1 MANYVPI
8 APVDYVTGK
17 LNKKDKTVFRQKF
30 ARETLT
36 RITLVLVIYRSLCR

>member
-1 MANYVPI
+1 MAEYKTI

-36 RITLVLVIYRSLCR
+36 RITLDLATCI